1 MRIGIVGLHY
11 GHIGGMLQSAR
22 AANDAEWVGV
32 FEKDDHHYERHVP
45 DSSIPRYTSIDEL
58 IAEARPELILEGLRH
73 SEKTV
78 LVEKCAAANIHLLLD
93 KPLCRTLADWTRM
106 LQALQQSSSQ
116 LSMWFTSRSYPPFV
130 ALRHIIASGELGD
143 LVSLVSTHPHKLQRK
158 TATPWYF
165 DDGEY
170 TGTFHDLACHGID
183 QIRLL
188 TGSEFTGVHALAT
201 CKRFTDEPRLT
212 DHTQASFSLA
222 NGSTAALTADW
233 LTPQDSPSFGDT
245 RFIVMGTRG
254 SAHLRAYAE
263 DHLYVVANGK
273 GAYEPELPVDRGHL
287 FVQELIQAIERGET
301 PFIGT
306 RDVLAAAQAG
316 LMAQES
322 ISRGGEFMKIDPI
335 DL

>member
-22 AANDAEWVGV
+22 AADDAEFVGV
-32 FEKDDHHYERHVP
+32 VEKDDLYYDRHIP
-45 DSSIPRYTSIDEL
+45 DQTIPRYNNIDEL
-58 IAEARPELILEGLRH
+58 IAEARPELIIEGLKH
-73 SEKTV
+73 NEKTE
-78 LVEKCAAANIHLLLD
+78 LVEKCAAADIHLLLD

-106 LQALQQSSSQ
+106 LKALKKSNSQ
-116 LSMWFTSRSYPPFV
+116 LSMWFTSRAYPPFV
-130 ALRHIIASGELGD
+130 ALRQIVERGELGD
-143 LVSLVSTHPHKLQRK
+143 IVSLVSTHPHKLQRE

-188 TGSEFTGVHALAT
+188 TGAEFTGVHALGT

-273 GAYEPELPVDRGHL
+273 GAYEPKLPADCGRL
-287 FVQELIQAIERGET
+287 FVQELIQPIERGES

-306 RDVLAAAQAG
+306 RDVLAVSHAA

-322 ISRGGEFMKIDPI
+322 IARGGEFMAIGNI